1 MRAIATSQPAASN
14 EEQNRHMTTTTP
26 SQIHDINAVGAQR
39 RQLRLMQLIFAGAAA
54 LAMLALFDAARPDTT
69 GSVLNSA
76 SVRLADATIPAPA
89 SGPSGLHFPQTPPN
103 LSGGGGFATDDGN
116 DQAQQQEQQALQ
128 QMQQAEQQ
136 AEEQN
141 EAAQQQ
147 AQQAEQQG
155 QWVEDHPGP

>member
-1 MRAIATSQPAASN
+1 
-14 EEQNRHMTTTTP
+14 MTTTTP

-89 SGPSGLHFPQTPPN
+89 SGPSRLPFPQTPPN
-103 LSGGGGFATDDGN
+103 LAGGGFAADDGN

>member
-1 MRAIATSQPAASN
+1 MTPTSAFQ
-14 EEQNRHMTTTTP
+14 HP
-26 SQIHDINAVGAQR
+26 SEVHNINTVGAQR
-39 RQLRLMQLIFAGAAA
+39 RQLRLMQLLFAGAAA
-54 LAMLALFDAARPDTT
+54 LAILALFDAARPATT
-69 GSVLNSA
+69 GPVLNSA
-76 SVRLADATIPAPA
+76 SVHLVDLAVPAPA
-89 SGPSGLHFPQTPPN
+89 TGPSGLRFPQTPPN
-103 LSGGGGFATDDGN
+103 LAGGGFAADDGN

-128 QMQQAEQQ
+128 QMQQSEQQ